1 MKGNGKYILIGIGL
15 VIVLVVLW
23 YFKSIVAY
31 ILIAAVFS
39 LIGRPIVDL
48 LERIRIRRFSL
59 PKALAAAI
67 TLIILWGI
75 FITFFS
81 LFVPL
86 IVNQMEELSTI
97 DGKLIMASLEEPINR
112 FEEFFGR
119 FNVGEAEG
127 STIDEYITSKLVTFL
142 NFSVISRILG
152 SAASFLGNI
161 FVALFSISFI
171 TFFFLK
177 DERLFVN
184 GIILVVPAKHEE
196 GTHHAMSSIKRLLM
210 RYFIGIFLQITCI
223 IILVTIGL
231 TIVGLGFDKALV
243 IGLMVGL
250 FNVIPYL
257 GPYIG
262 AFLGLLLG
270 IANNLDLDFYSHL
283 LPMLGYMMIVFIT
296 VQVIDNVLFQPLIY
310 GTSVMAHPLE
320 IFLVILAA
328 GFLAGIVGM
337 ILAIPTYTV
346 FRVIAKEFFNQYKVI
361 KKLTENI

>member
-23 YFKSIVAY
+23 YFSSIVAY

-86 IVNQMEELSTI
+86 IINQMEELSTI
-97 DGKLIMASLEEPINR
+97 DGKLIMASLEEPISR

-119 FNVGEAEG
+119 YNIGKAEG

-142 NFSVISRILG
+142 NFSVVSKILG

-161 FVALFSISFI
+161 FVAVFSISFI

-184 GIILVVPAKHEE
+184 GIILLVPTKHEE

-270 IANNLDLDFYSHL
+270 IANNLDLDFYSQL

-328 GFLAGIVGM
+328 GFLAGVVGM

>member
-1 MKGNGKYILIGIGL
+1 MKGTGRYILIAIGL
-15 VIVLVVLW
+15 AIAFVVLW
-23 YFKSIVAY
+23 FFKNIVAY
-31 ILIAAVFS
+31 ILISAVFS
-39 LIGRPIVDL
+39 LVGRPIVDL
-48 LERIRIRRFSL
+48 LERIRIRRFHI

-67 TLIILWGI
+67 TLVVLWGI
-75 FITFFS
+75 FISFFS

-97 DGKLIMASLEEPINR
+97 DGKIIMSSLEEPISRIEEFSNR
-112 FEEFFGR
+112 FNFGI
-119 FNVGEAEG
+119 EEG
-127 STIDEYITSKLVTFL
+127 STFEDYVTTRLVTLF
-142 NFSVISRILG
+142 NFSMVSKILG

-184 GIILVVPAKHEE
+184 GIILLVPTKHEE
-196 GTHHAMSSIKRLLM
+196 RTHHAMSSIKRLLM
-210 RYFIGIFLQITCI
+210 RYFIGIFLQISCI

-231 TIVGLGFDKALV
+231 SIVGLGFDKALI
-243 IGLMVGL
+243 IGLIVGL

-262 AFLGLLLG
+262 AFTGLLLG
-270 IANNLDLDFYSHL
+270 IANNLELDFYSQL
-283 LPMLGYMMIVFIT
+283 LPMLGYMMIVFVS

-328 GFLAGIVGM
+328 GYLAGIVGM

-346 FRVIAKEFFNQYKVI
+346 LRVIAKEFFNQYKVI